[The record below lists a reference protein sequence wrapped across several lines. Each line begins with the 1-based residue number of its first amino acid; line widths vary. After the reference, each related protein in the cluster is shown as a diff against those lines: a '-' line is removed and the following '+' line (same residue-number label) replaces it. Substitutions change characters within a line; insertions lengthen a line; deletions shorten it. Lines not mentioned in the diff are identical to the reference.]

1 MRDLI
6 SSLEKNILELTDN
19 NFENRPWGKFENI
32 LISKKL
38 KIKRIT
44 VNPNSRLSKQ
54 FHNFRSEH
62 WFIIEGE
69 GIVFKDGKKKN

>member
-6 SSLEKNILELTDN
+6 SLEKNILELTDN

-44 VNPNSRLSKQ
+44 VNQIQDYQSS
-54 FHNFRSEH
+54 
-62 WFIIEGE
+62 FIILEVNIGL
-69 GIVFKDGKKKN
+69 